1 MSDNIYNIIVPVPL
15 DENRYK
21 VDDLIIE
28 FMNDFKKEYNE
39 IMINRSYSF
48 QPLLNTDGV
57 YQKADFLRKAPFGYI
72 KLKSD
77 DLWLYE
83 NHVTRKLVFTPVQC
97 GLYAEKQPFV
107 FWFEYPREGEF
118 IVYRYLG
125 YNLESIIK
133 KTYDR
138 VNNLQYLNYK
148 QEGNNAYVRWVN
160 DINSAT
166 KFYYDK
172 IKWNEFSW
180 IKLHDKAKRRKLL
193 SR

>member
-1 MSDNIYNIIVPVPL
+1 MSDNTYNIIFPVPL
-15 DENRYK
+15 DENSYK
-21 VDDLIIE
+21 IDDLIIE
-28 FMNDFKKEYNE
+28 FMSDFKKEYNE
-39 IMINRSYSF
+39 TMTNRSYSF

-57 YQKADFLRKAPFGYI
+57 YQKADFLRKTPFGYV
-72 KLKSD
+72 KLKNQ

-83 NHVTRKLVFTPVQC
+83 NPVTRKLVFTPVQC
-97 GLYAEKQPFV
+97 GLYTKKQPYV
-107 FWFEYPREGEF
+107 FWFEYTREGEF

-148 QEGNNAYVRWVN
+148 QEGNNAYVKWVN
-160 DINSAT
+160 DVNLAT

-180 IKLHDKAKRRKLL
+180 IKLHDKAERNKIL